1 MKMNIQQKR
10 INVALLEANVR
21 QSDIALE
28 LETTRQYV
36 CNVISGRRQSK
47 RIEDH
52 IARRTGFP
60 VERLF
65 FYRQRNEPKTRTKPV
80 ENEGSR

>member
-10 INVALLEANVR
+10 INIALLEASVS
-21 QSDIALE
+21 QTDIARE
-28 LETTRQYV
+28 LETNRQYV
-36 CNVISGRRQSK
+36 CNVISGRRQSE

-65 FYRQRNEPKTRTKPV
+65 FYRQRTDPKNRTKP
-80 ENEGSR
+80 NGNGGSR

>member
-10 INVALLEANVR
+10 INIALLEASVR

-65 FYRQRNEPKTRTKPV
+65 FYRQRNDSRNQTEPV
-80 ENEGSR
+80 ENGGSR